1 MRNMFATLL
10 CSQGIPM
17 ICGGDEVARTQQGNN
32 NAYCQ
37 DNAISWTNWDLDDSQ
52 KDLLEFVSKL
62 IHLRLEHPVLHRRR
76 FFTGREPGDPDDK
89 IPQVEWMDHTGG
101 HGRLVQHPRVLG
113 DDLSERFR
121 YSGSRLVWQPDG
133 GQ

>member
-89 IPQVEWMDHTGG
+89 IRRSNGWTTPVPSWTWKIGPIPT
-101 HGRLVQHPRVLG
+101 R
-113 DDLSERFR
+113 
-121 YSGSRLVWQPDG
+121 SR
-133 GQ
+133 